1 MSRGRGQL
9 IVCSKMTLFTAA
21 LALEAAFDGGR
32 LTSDGG
38 LLWLSKMD
46 STLGL
51 RKAIAAHVPEWRK
64 RKGPHSLR
72 SSSSA
77 SFKLLVDMRPRYQD
91 NPRHLH
97 TCHLRHARHRD
108 SSPRRGHFSIRLL
121 TRLRKG
127 ASAAPSNV
135 YIFPLFAG
143 LLEVAGP
150 GFEPGHHDFQY
161 SEALRYAENPHR

>member
-1 MSRGRGQL
+1 MA
-9 IVCSKMTLFTAA
+9 LFTAA
-21 LALEAAFDGGR
+21 LALEAAFDGGH
-32 LTSDGG
+32 LTSDGC
-38 LLWLSKMD
+38 LLWLSKLD

-127 ASAAPSNV
+127 VSAAPPEPICFHRRLLLVSYFDDGFNSTV
-135 YIFPLFAG
+135 AAVG
-143 LLEVAGP
+143 LDFEGLSSPIEGKTVSYEGP
-150 GFEPGHHDFQY
+150 
-161 SEALRYAENPHR
+161 